1 MTPRSVT
8 YETEMDPLAQ
18 ISRYLAE
25 VRRRLNIVHVVRDG
39 GLFLAGIALLLL
51 GLLLAAASVEYL
63 ALIRLVGLALAVV
76 GCSGFALHIFLGL
89 RRLAQET
96 AVARFVGRQ
105 RPRLLSD
112 LLSTVELGR
121 DTNLGR
127 ARFSAALFEALAWQT
142 WSDLTRRPP
151 TSTVS
156 PARLRPAAVLVAI
169 TAVLW
174 AAAAT
179 SMAGTLRRG
188 SAKLFALGDEQG
200 QIAPEPTVG
209 DIKLTYHYPTHMG
222 RPERVVS
229 SSTGHITA
237 PRGTVIRLQTS
248 ALIPVIGAQLRVQ
261 WRGEPSRSGLPLAVS
276 HGRALD
282 GRLPVTGDGSYR
294 FEFRTPE
301 RRVVIDPIKHRIDLE
316 PDAPPRPTLYG
327 PPSDIEVTSRHR
339 LEIGYAVE
347 DDYGVGQVSLAYQV
361 GAQPAVRRQLW
372 RGGSERRRNVVGT
385 VDWDLALI
393 DLPPGARIAYWIEAL
408 DNDMVS
414 GPKSGRSEARFVRI
428 YSAEEKHARI
438 LAQQQALL
446 EQALRVLADRLLL
459 FEKEPPEHTP
469 ALPENSPALRL
480 EKTHSVHR
488 ANSILVDGLRE
499 LRNQMRQDPLVPKA
513 TLRSVS
519 QMHQRLAGLIE
530 AESALLKSAEV
541 ARRRHQVRPTHLTP
555 LREHN
560 PELVRE
566 MERDV
571 LLLANLLDEQRLQSL
586 MALATQ
592 LRDARKRLADLLQ
605 TYAKTRD
612 EKLRQEILRQI
623 ERMERQVA
631 ELMAQI
637 SKLRRSLPDEYLNPE
652 ALKNLDLQGDLRQV
666 SSLLRDN
673 KLGQLESSLAALDRK
688 LQQVQSMLEGNLQHF
703 RDGRMASREKA
714 YSALLDELGGMEAE
728 QRQLVERTGQIIS
741 RYRKRASRLMK
752 STVNPFVRRELAKLE
767 ALRKRVTEIDP
778 KTLSPYDQEQLDRV
792 KQRVEDLKGML
803 DQGDLDEALQ
813 MARRTANGLQLL
825 QDDLTD
831 ELEGPYAWKKGRA
844 QRSLQRVRGARK
856 IASEIASDLEA
867 IFPSPKS
874 LLDADDLRELREL
887 QRKQQ
892 ALRKRV
898 LDTAAQL
905 EGNARSPF
913 VGPELPRGLR
923 EATELMGKAIGKL
936 RQLQPQEAHGS
947 EEAAA
952 EQLSQ
957 LQKQMQQSRQPKEGI
972 GAGTLREKIEIPGA
986 DSFHPPREFRQEI
999 MDAMKEKAPPTYRQQ
1014 VKRYYEEI
1022 VR

>member
-1 MTPRSVT
+1 
-8 YETEMDPLAQ
+8 MDPLTQ

-25 VRRRLNIVHVVRDG
+25 VRRRLSIVHVVRDG
-39 GLFLAGIALLLL
+39 GLFIAGVALLLL
-51 GLLLAAASVEYL
+51 GLLLAAASVEHL

-89 RRLAQET
+89 RRVSQET
-96 AVARFVGRQ
+96 AVARFVGQQ
-105 RPRLLSD
+105 RPQLLSD
-112 LLSTVELGR
+112 LVSTVELRR
-121 DTNLGR
+121 DADLGR
-127 ARFSAALFEALAWQT
+127 ARFSAALFDALAWQT
-142 WSDLTRRPP
+142 WSNLTRRPP
-151 TSTVS
+151 TTIVS
-156 PARLRPAAVLVAI
+156 PSRLRPAAVLVAI

-179 SMAGTLRRG
+179 SMAGELRRG
-188 SAKLFALGDEQG
+188 SMKLFAIGDEQG
-200 QIAPEPTVG
+200 QIASEPTVG
-209 DIKLTYHYPTHMG
+209 DITLTYRYPAHMG

-237 PRGTVIRLQTS
+237 PRGTVVRLQTS
-248 ALIPVIGAQLRVQ
+248 ALIPVIGAQVRVQ
-261 WRGEPSRSGLPLAVS
+261 WRGEPSRAHLSLDVS
-276 HGRALD
+276 HGRVLD
-282 GRLPVTGDGSYR
+282 GRLAVTNDGSYR
-294 FEFRTPE
+294 FEFRTPQ
-301 RRVVIDPIKHRIDLE
+301 RSVVLDPIKHRIDLE

-327 PPSDIEVTSRHR
+327 PASDIEVTSRHR

-372 RGGSERRRNVVGT
+372 RASSERRRNVVGT

-393 DLPPGARIAYWIEAL
+393 DLPPGARVAYWIEAL
-408 DNDMVS
+408 DNDTVS

-446 EQALRVLADRLLL
+446 EQALRVLADRLLM
-459 FEKEPPEHTP
+459 FEKEPEHAP
-469 ALPENSPALRL
+469 ALPENSPELRL
-480 EKTHSVHR
+480 EKIHSVHR

-513 TLRSVS
+513 TRRSVS
-519 QMHQRLAGLIE
+519 QMHQRLASLIE
-530 AESALLKSAEV
+530 AETALLKNAEV
-541 ARRRHQVRPTHLTP
+541 ARRRHQVRLNHLVL

-586 MALATQ
+586 MALAAQ

-631 ELMAQI
+631 ELMEQM
-637 SKLRRSLPDEYLNPE
+637 SKLQRSLPDEYLNPE
-652 ALKNLDLQGDLRQV
+652 ALKSLDLQGDLRKV

-673 KLGQLESSLAALDRK
+673 KLGQLESSLQALDRK
-688 LQQVQSMLEGNLQHF
+688 LQQVQNMLEGNLQHF
-703 RDGRMASREKA
+703 RDGRMSSREKA
-714 YSALLDELGGMEAE
+714 YSALLDQLRGMEAE
-728 QRQLVERTGQIIS
+728 QRQLAERTAQIIS

-767 ALRKRVTEIDP
+767 ALRKRVTEVDP
-778 KTLSPYDQEQLDRV
+778 KTLSPYDQEQLERV

-856 IASEIASDLEA
+856 IASELVSDLEA
-867 IFPSPKS
+867 IFPNPKS
-874 LLDADDLRELREL
+874 LLDPDDLRELREL

-892 ALRKRV
+892 ALRKQV
-898 LDTAAQL
+898 QDAASQL
-905 EGNARSPF
+905 EGKAGSPF
-913 VGPELPRGLR
+913 VGPELPRGMR

-957 LQKQMQQSRQPKEGI
+957 LQKQMQQSRQPTEGQ
-972 GAGTLREKIEIPGA
+972 GSGTLREKIEIPGA

-999 MDAMKEKAPPTYRQQ
+999 MDAMKEKAPPSYRQQ